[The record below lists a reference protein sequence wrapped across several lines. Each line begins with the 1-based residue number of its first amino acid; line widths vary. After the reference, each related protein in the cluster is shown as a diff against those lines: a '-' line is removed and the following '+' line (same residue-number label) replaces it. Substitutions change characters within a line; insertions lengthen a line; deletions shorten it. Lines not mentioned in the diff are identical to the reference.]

1 MAEDN
6 KTNRILVEKF
16 LSGHGLDLHFA
27 EDGVQA
33 HEMAETLRPEVVLM
47 DMSMPRM
54 DGMDATRR
62 IRKLSI
68 PQPYIIALTA
78 NALQD
83 DRDTCIEA
91 GMDDFLSK
99 PVRKV
104 DLLRRL
110 SDILESRPPLNKAL

>member
-1 MAEDN
+1 
-6 KTNRILVEKF
+6 
-16 LSGHGLDLHFA
+16 
-27 EDGVQA
+27 
-33 HEMAETLRPEVVLM
+33 
-47 DMSMPRM
+47 M

-83 DRDTCIEA
+83 DRDTCINA